1 MIWDYFIYFAIAAL
15 LCWGAGAYLAWKER
29 RTPATALTF
38 LGLGIFFVYIAL
50 LWQEIDRPP
59 MRTMGETRLWY
70 SFFLPLAGLVVYLR
84 WRYKWILTFS
94 TILATVF
101 IIINILKPEIH
112 SKSLMP
118 ALQSP
123 WFAPHVIVYMLAYAM
138 LGAAFVLAI
147 YLFVKKGKHPTGWSK
162 EMAITDD
169 LVTVSYAFLTLGML
183 MGALWAKDAWG
194 HYWSW
199 DPKETWAAITW
210 FGYLIYIHYRHA
222 SPAKHKTALCLVV
235 LIFCLLQMCWWGV
248 NYLPSAQGASIHTYS
263 MQN

>member
-1 MIWDYFIYFAIAAL
+1 MIWDKFIFFALSSLLLWAVGAL
-15 LCWGAGAYLAWKER
+15 LAWKDR
-29 RTPATALTF
+29 HRPAIVLTCA
-38 LGLGIFFVYIAL
+38 GLAIFFGYILL
-50 LWQEIDRPP
+50 LWHVLQRPP

-70 SFFLPLAGLVVYLR
+70 SFFLPLSGVIVYLR

-94 TILATVF
+94 ATLAAVF
-101 IIINILKPEIH
+101 IMINILKPEIH

-138 LGAAFVLAI
+138 MGAAFVLTL
-147 YLFVKKGKHPTGWSK
+147 YLLLRKGGKKEDWAR

-169 LVTVSYAFLTLGML
+169 LVAVSYAFLTLGML
-183 MGALWAKDAWG
+183 MGALWAKEAWG

-210 FGYLIYIHYRHA
+210 FSYLTFIHFRKTE
-222 SPAKHKTALCLVV
+222 PQKHKAALCFIILT
-235 LIFCLLQMCWWGV
+235 FGLLQMCWWGV
-248 NYLPSAQGASIHTYS
+248 NYLPSAQGSSIHTYS
-263 MQN
+263 MQ

>member
-1 MIWDYFIYFAIAAL
+1 MIWNYFIYFAVVSLIL
-15 LCWGAGAYLAWKER
+15 WIAGAVTAWKDKSKL
-29 RTPATALTF
+29 AVGLTCA
-38 LGLGIFFVYIAL
+38 GLAVFFVYIIM
-50 LWQEIDRPP
+50 LWAELERPP

-70 SFFLPLAGLVVYLR
+70 SFFLPLAGVIVYCR

-94 TILATVF
+94 AILATVF
-101 IIINILKPEIH
+101 VCINLFKPEIH

-123 WFAPHVIVYMLAYAM
+123 WFAPHVIVYMLAYAL
-138 LGAAFVLAI
+138 LGAAFVLAV
-147 YLFVKKGKHPTGWSK
+147 YLLFFKKRKADEWK
-162 EMAITDD
+162 REMELADN
-169 LVTVSYAFLTLGML
+169 LVAVSYAFLTFGML

-210 FGYLIYIHYRHA
+210 LSYLVYIHYRHSSQA
-222 SPAKHKTALCLVV
+222 KARPALVMIIV
-235 LIFCLLQMCWWGV
+235 VFCLLQMCWWGV
-248 NYLPSAQGASIHTYS
+248 NYLPSAQGASVHTYS